1 MRQTVATARREGGA
15 DAGLIDS
22 APHIAMPPA
31 RADIEALARSGIA
44 CSSASVR
51 RGFGA
56 ADAKHSRETP
66 RRCGQTLVTSRS
78 TRSASGR
85 RRRVAP
91 PASSTAPIAMP
102 SPVSLGAGR
111 YGGPLEAIQSSPG
124 QSVSSQEKTIKSGS
138 SRPRPL
144 PAPSPP
150 SGDAERPAALHRP
163 SAAPRGQRPS
173 AAATLGGAEIGRRF
187 ACGAACPRSAFS
199 RFGRRLASHRAA
211 SRCASRCHSGCA
223 RRAAARTAYR
233 VSSAPTPT
241 SALQRDNIS
250 ARGRLGVT
258 ESFRRPWARR
268 AFLKCG

>member
-1 MRQTVATARREGGA
+1 M
-15 DAGLIDS
+15 IDS

-91 PASSTAPIAMP
+91 PAFSTAPIATP

-111 YGGPLEAIQSSPG
+111 YGGPPEAIQSSPG
-124 QSVSSQEKTIKSGS
+124 QSVSSQEKTITSGS
-138 SRPRPL
+138 SRPRP